1 MTRSGEFPHTPIV
14 SVAPVTSFPGFLG
27 WLSAHAGFPRHRL
40 PGNAERLLLLAV
52 AAAADEAEESQR
64 QRFLVKSK
72 DPASVSALKAHA
84 MRRSQVHF
92 KCDNSAKV

>member
-1 MTRSGEFPHTPIV
+1 LTRGGDLPQNPPV
-14 SVAPVTSFPGFLG
+14 SAAPVTSFPSFVG
-27 WLSAHAGFPRHRL
+27 WLATHAGFPRHRL

-52 AAAADEAEESQR
+52 AAALDEAEETQR
-64 QRFLVKSK
+64 ERFLVKSK

>member
-1 MTRSGEFPHTPIV
+1 MTRGGDLPQNPPV
-14 SVAPVTSFPGFLG
+14 SAAPVTSFPSFVG
-27 WLSAHAGFPRHRL
+27 WLATHAGFPRHRL
-40 PGNAERLLLLAV
+40 PCNAERLLLLAV
-52 AAAADEAEESQR
+52 AAALDEAEETQR
-64 QRFLVKSK
+64 ERFLVKSK

>member
-1 MTRSGEFPHTPIV
+1 MTRSDELPHTPAV
-14 SVAPVTSFPGFLG
+14 SAAPVTSFPGFLG
-27 WLSAHAGFPRHRL
+27 WISAHAGFPRHRL

-52 AAAADEAEESQR
+52 AASLDEAEDTQR
-64 QRFLVKSK
+64 QRFLIKSK

>member
-1 MTRSGEFPHTPIV
+1 M
-14 SVAPVTSFPGFLG
+14 SVPPATSLPSFLG

-40 PGNAERLLLLAV
+40 PGEAERLLLLAV
-52 AAAADEAEESQR
+52 AAAQEEAEESQR

-84 MRRSQVHF
+84 LRRSQVHF